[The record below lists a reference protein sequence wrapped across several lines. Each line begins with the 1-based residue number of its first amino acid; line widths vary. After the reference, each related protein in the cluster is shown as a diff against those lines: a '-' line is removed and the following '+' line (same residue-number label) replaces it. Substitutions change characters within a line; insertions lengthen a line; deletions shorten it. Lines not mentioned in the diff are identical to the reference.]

1 MDSIIYQRI
10 KALCSER
17 GITVTKLETLMGYSQ
32 STIGKWRS
40 AMPTADKLIKVAQ
53 YFDVSMDYIVG
64 LSAYKKHETQ
74 NLIAGDMGLSE
85 NAVKALVECKKHSP
99 SLIQTV
105 NLLLENEYYRPCLDC
120 PEAGPSVLRYLS
132 MYLLFNESGVDGDFA
147 FMPNG
152 EVTQSDA
159 NNPVLS
165 VPMGTF
171 CTEALF
177 NLTMNEIK
185 LLRNEVLA
193 DEVFGRIE

>member
-17 GITVTKLETLMGYSQ
+17 GITVTKLESLMGYSQ
-32 STIGKWRS
+32 SAIGKWRS

-53 YFDVSMDYIVG
+53 YFDVSMDYLVG
-64 LSAYKKHETQ
+64 LSPYKKHETQ
-74 NLIAGDMGLSE
+74 NLTAGDMGLSE
-85 NAVKALVECKKHSP
+85 NAVRALVECKEHSP
-99 SLIQTV
+99 SIIQAV

-132 MYLLFNESGVDGDFA
+132 AYLFFNEANVDGDFKFLA
-147 FMPNG
+147 N
-152 EVTQSDA
+152 EELTQSDA
-159 NNPVLS
+159 GNLVLS
-165 VPMGTF
+165 LPMSTF

-177 NLTMNEIK
+177 NLIMHEIK
-185 LLRNEVLA
+185 QLRNETFA